1 MCRSLEDQ
9 LSEIK
14 TKEEEQQ
21 RTINDISAQRA
32 RLQTE
37 SGKTFAF
44 FKRTLYM
51 TQGFKKK
58 SQKDLGVMVEA
69 KLYKSQKHA
78 VVTKQA
84 NRIPSC
90 IRTVAS
96 RLTVGDPSPCSAKV
110 RPHLECCVQRK
121 APQ

>member
-37 SGKTFAF
+37 SGKTFVV

-51 TQGFKKK
+51 IWGFKKRG
-58 SQKDLGVMVEA
+58 QKTLGDLGRNSAEHEQEMC
-69 KLYKSQKHA
+69 
-78 VVTKQA
+78 
-84 NRIPSC
+84 SC
-90 IRTVAS
+90 DK
-96 RLTVGDPSPCSAKV
+96 GG
-110 RPHLECCVQRK
+110 QQN
-121 APQ
+121 PQLH